1 MRGSAYEMQA
11 VLALPV
17 PIMHSCKDDFWEAL
31 TCPELWGVLQD
42 REVDGRRGEVYALQC
57 AVSL

>member
-1 MRGSAYEMQA
+1 MQA

-42 REVDGRRGEVYALQC
+42 REVDGKRGEVYVLQC